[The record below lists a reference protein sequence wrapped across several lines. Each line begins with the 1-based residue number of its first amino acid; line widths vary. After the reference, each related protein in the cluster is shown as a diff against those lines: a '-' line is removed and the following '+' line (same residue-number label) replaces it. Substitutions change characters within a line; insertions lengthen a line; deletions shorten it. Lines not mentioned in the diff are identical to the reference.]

1 MSQFHLLELSLSL
14 TERYNLVDMKNKQT
28 EENTENH
35 EVNNQSDSTE
45 VNQQETTEQIESVEE
60 TEIPVE
66 PTWEEKFLE
75 MNDRY
80 VRLYAEFDNF
90 RRRTQ
95 KERIELMA
103 TANAGILKDLIP
115 VLDDFERAIT
125 YNETASEIDSVKEG
139 FGLIYSKYK
148 SILESKGLK
157 PMESKGQP
165 FDSELHEAIA
175 NIPAPSDDLKGKI
188 VDDVEKGYLLND
200 KVVRFAKV
208 VVGQ

>member
-1 MSQFHLLELSLSL
+1 
-14 TERYNLVDMKNKQT
+14 MKQKQS
-28 EENTENH
+28 EENTQNQDVTNPEDSSEEIQNENIVQAESIEEE
-35 EVNNQSDSTE
+35 EV
-45 VNQQETTEQIESVEE
+45 
-60 TEIPVE
+60 PVE
-66 PTWEEKFLE
+66 KSWEEKYLE

-103 TANAGILKDLIP
+103 TASAGLLKDLIP
-115 VLDDFERAIT
+115 VLDDFDRAIT
-125 YNETASEIDSVKEG
+125 YNETATEIESVKEG
-139 FGLIYSKYK
+139 FALIYTKYK
-148 SILESKGLK
+148 MILEAKGLK
-157 PMESKGQP
+157 PMDSKGHP

-175 NIPAPSDDLKGKI
+175 NIPAPTEDLKGKI
-188 VDDVEKGYLLND
+188 IDDVEKGYLLHD